1 MKKVSLLITIVV
13 LSMNVF
19 GQKEGERYV
28 SPCLSASFGLTNY
41 NSFQYSRSNNNTEWN
56 NVYISPSVE
65 FGKFL
70 TDNLRFGFSIGNPFS
85 YFVEDRAAML
95 GTLVSPNLGFYV
107 PITDRF
113 SYAPEVGIGG
123 ELGLY
128 NGHWYYK
135 AMAYTNLLVF
145 DFRVKE
151 NVSIA
156 MHMGEIGYCFSK
168 LFNSSGYSN
177 QFYYNFNSGVISVRF
192 YY

>member
-1 MKKVSLLITIVV
+1 MKKNVLLIVIVFF
-13 LSMNVF
+13 SMNVF
-19 GQKEGERYV
+19 GQKEGEKYV
-28 SPCLSASFGLTNY
+28 SPYFLASFGLTNY
-41 NSFQYSRSNNNTEWN
+41 NYSQNNSSYKDTEWS
-56 NVYISPSVE
+56 NVYISPGVE

-70 TDNLRFGFSIGNPFS
+70 TDRLRFGFSIGNPFS
-85 YFVEDRAAML
+85 YFIEDEAVML
-95 GTLVSPNLGFYV
+95 GTLISPNLGFYL

-113 SYAPEVGIGG
+113 SYAPEVGLGG

-128 NGHWYYK
+128 NGRWYSK

-156 MHMGEIGYCFSK
+156 MHMGEIGYCYSK
-168 LFNSSGYSN
+168 LFRSSGYSN
-177 QFYYNFNSGVISVRF
+177 QFYYNLNSGMISVRF